1 MSVDLTRKASQLI
14 IYSVTS
20 QLLLLSCLIFPAGF
34 QFLICRKIN
43 AHLDKLEEQA
53 IGSLG
58 AEEAKIKSEIE
69 NLLERL
75 NKKAVTIEML
85 QSKLSA
91 VKLFII
97 WAAYL
102 FPSLY
107 L

>member
-1 MSVDLTRKASQLI
+1 V
-14 IYSVTS
+14 
-20 QLLLLSCLIFPAGF
+20 
-34 QFLICRKIN
+34 
-43 AHLDKLEEQA
+43 LDKLEEQA

-91 VKLFII
+91 VNPFL
-97 WAAYL
+97 
-102 FPSLY
+102 P
-107 L
+107 